1 MFSIMTCQIASKTEM
16 GVFLKRILRKYLFMC
31 NQLHSLPQVQEDDEV
46 NTWTKPLQYLCTTE
60 GT

>member
-1 MFSIMTCQIASKTEM
+1 
-16 GVFLKRILRKYLFMC
+16 MC

-46 NTWTKPLQYLCTTE
+46 KTWTKPLQYLCTTE